1 MIRQSL
7 VVLGTHVSRQHVVIV
22 LKEGM
27 RTVVDIPVTAHT
39 RFTRNKTII
48 NDYQNPIPLDPS
60 ESRMTVANGSMLIDA
75 FMYLSQSTIKAWP
88 NRDNTFYGLS

>member
-1 MIRQSL
+1 MRHSI
-7 VVLGTHVSRQHVVIV
+7 VALGTHVSRQHVVIV

-27 RTVVDIPVTAHT
+27 RNVVDIPVTAHT

-48 NDYQNPIPLDPS
+48 NDYQNPIPLGPS

-75 FMYLSQSTIKAWP
+75 FMYLINNKGMAKP
-88 NRDNTFYGLS
+88 